1 MEAVVGG
8 TEEGEEEEEVTV
20 EEGVTVEAAGIV
32 VDVEE
37 DMAAVEGVEAV
48 VDMVGEDMEVEGEV
62 GVDLAMV
69 VVGQAEMAS
78 MEILG
83 AK

>member
-1 MEAVVGG
+1 MVAVVGG
-8 TEEGEEEEEVTV
+8 TEEGEEEEVTV

>member
-8 TEEGEEEEEVTV
+8 TEEGEEEE
-20 EEGVTVEAAGIV
+20 VTVEAAGIV
-32 VDVEE
+32 VDVE
-37 DMAAVEGVEAV
+37 
-48 VDMVGEDMEVEGEV
+48 EDMEVEGEV

>member
-8 TEEGEEEEEVTV
+8 TEEGEEEVTV

-37 DMAAVEGVEAV
+37 DMAVVEGVEAV

>member
-8 TEEGEEEEEVTV
+8 TEEGEEVTV

>member
-8 TEEGEEEEEVTV
+8 TEEGEEEE
-20 EEGVTVEAAGIV
+20 VTVEAAGIV

>member
-1 MEAVVGG
+1 MGG
-8 TEEGEEEEEVTV
+8 TEEGEEEEVTV

>member
-8 TEEGEEEEEVTV
+8 TEEGEEVTV

-48 VDMVGEDMEVEGEV
+48 VDMVGEDMEVEGE
-62 GVDLAMV
+62 GGGDLAMV

>member
-8 TEEGEEEEEVTV
+8 TEEGEEVTV
-20 EEGVTVEAAGIV
+20 EEVVTVEAAGIV
-32 VDVEE
+32 VAVEE

>member
-8 TEEGEEEEEVTV
+8 TEEGEEVTV

-37 DMAAVEGVEAV
+37 DMAAVEGVGVV

>member
-8 TEEGEEEEEVTV
+8 TEEGEEEEVTV

>member
-1 MEAVVGG
+1 MEVVVGG
-8 TEEGEEEEEVTV
+8 TEEGEEEEVTV

>member
-8 TEEGEEEEEVTV
+8 TEEGEEVTV
-20 EEGVTVEAAGIV
+20 EEVVTVEAAGIV